1 MIVAHNSETLV
12 MRLYS
17 SVVPVF
23 YPDKNTFD
31 QIRILIV
38 GFKTRHSIVIIGAV
52 LPWTQPLDVVAVAII
67 VRIQVDINN
76 FSSIKTL
83 FTFLILIFFFCFT
96 YRSLALNTGWKQDL
110 KIENFLFNLC
120 YRKTVFFSS
129 QVECMQPTGTFSGL
143 RHRYRYQFWQCRM
156 TSIPY

>member
-31 QIRILIV
+31 QIPILIV

-67 VRIQVDINN
+67 VRIQVDKNN

-83 FTFLILIFFFCFT
+83 FTFLISIFFFCFT
-96 YRSLALNTGWKQDL
+96 YHSLAFNTWWKQDL
-110 KIENFLFNLC
+110 KN
-120 YRKTVFFSS
+120 RKLSIQFILSKNCFFFFSS
-129 QVECMQPTGTFSGL
+129 WVYAT
-143 RHRYRYQFWQCRM
+143 YRDV
-156 TSIPY
+156 